1 MGFCAGTALGAAGFA
16 VVAVAGAGFAPP
28 GATGLAAAGLVPP
41 GVEGL
46 AVCAVAEVA
55 GFAAGVVPAG
65 RAVAGAF

>member
-16 VVAVAGAGFAPP
+16 VVAVAGAGFVPP
-28 GATGLAAAGLVPP
+28 GATGLAAAGLVP
-41 GVEGL
+41 GVAGL